1 MGAIIGAGIGL
12 AGTLLGGSSKQA
24 GADNA
29 QKLDLTGYNYLTSGG
44 GAPYTSTAAA
54 NGVTGSNTSQSIQ
67 NQEGQLLGTQPI
79 TDQTKTAFNNYL
91 GSTGYNFQMDQGQR
105 AITGSA
111 AAKGLLNSGGTAKAL
126 TTFGQGL
133 GASYFNNYL
142 GQLSGLN
149 TQAANSA
156 TQGQNAVS
164 AAAGAGSS
172 GGVAAGTAAQNG
184 GNAMGDAITKAAGV
198 AGGAVAGNWNNFFGN
213 SSAPAGQTT
222 GPAFGWT

>member
-1 MGAIIGAGIGL
+1 VA
-12 AGTLLGGSSKQA
+12 
-24 GADNA
+24 
-29 QKLDLTGYNYLTSGG
+29 
-44 GAPYTSTAAA
+44 
-54 NGVTGSNTSQSIQ
+54 GSNTSQRLQ
-67 NQEGQLLGTQPI
+67 GTQADLLGVGGDPAAA
-79 TDQTKTAFNNYL
+79 KTAFNNYL

-111 AAKGLLNSGGTAKAL
+111 AARGILNSGSTAKAL
-126 TTFGQGL
+126 TSFGQGL

-149 TQAANSA
+149 TQASNSA

-184 GNAMGDAITKAAGV
+184 ANTMGGAIAGAAGIA
-198 AGGAVAGNWNNFFGN
+198 AGAANNFF
-213 SSAPAGQTT
+213 APKPAAPVGQTS
-222 GPAFGWT
+222 GPAFNWS

>member
-1 MGAIIGAGIGL
+1 MASLIAPAIGL
-12 AGTLLGGSSKQA
+12 AGTLFGGSSAQS
-24 GADNA
+24 GASSA

-44 GAPYTSTAAA
+44 GSDFTKAAAA
-54 NGVTGSNTSQSIQ
+54 NGVTGSNASQGIQ

-79 TDQTKTAFNNYL
+79 TDQTKTAFDNYL

-111 AAKGLLNSGGTAKAL
+111 AARGILNSGSTAKAL

-133 GASYFNNYL
+133 GSSYFNNYI
-142 GQLSGLN
+142 GQLGNLN

-164 AAAGAGSS
+164 AAGGAGSS

-184 GNAMGDAITKAAGV
+184 ANTMGGAIAGAAGIAAGAV
-198 AGGAVAGNWNNFFGN
+198 NNWLAPKPAAGGQ
-213 SSAPAGQTT
+213 SSGAE
-222 GPAFGWT
+222 FGWT